1 MDLAISETPA
11 VPALCLA
18 TMTAATASS
27 VAPDRGYGVGIQL
40 SGGALQGFSDGEG
53 CYNIDDPAN
62 EGVVVAVTNPASVEF
77 FFFSATDCAPGT
89 QLLAKPERQLHFHEN
104 PLLAK
109 SVKVVPSQY
118 RMRPARLLMESN
130 VAPVER

>member
-1 MDLAISETPA
+1 MDLVISGTPA

-18 TMTAATASS
+18 TLTATTASS
-27 VAPDRGYGVGIQL
+27 VAPHRGYGVGIQL
-40 SGGALQGFSDGEG
+40 SGGAIQGFSDGEG

-62 EGVVVAVTNPASVEF
+62 EGVAIAVTNPALVGF
-77 FFFSATDCAPGT
+77 FFFSATDCAPET
-89 QLLAKPERQLHFHEN
+89 QLLAKPERQLHFYEN
-104 PLLAK
+104 PLLVK
-109 SVKVVPSQY
+109 RVKVVPSQY